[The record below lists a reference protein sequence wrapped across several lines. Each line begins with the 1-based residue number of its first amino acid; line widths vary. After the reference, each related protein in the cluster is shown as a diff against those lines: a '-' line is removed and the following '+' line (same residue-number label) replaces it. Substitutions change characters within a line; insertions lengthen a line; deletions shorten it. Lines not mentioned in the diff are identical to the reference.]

1 MAESD
6 GHSAALEGRMP
17 VLPDERIFTA
27 ASPFLWSCV
36 TFGSAIWVFM
46 VGAGLAQLGDLRIA
60 IPGYLVGTVIGY
72 VPAAMAGGFPSFR
85 YGLDPMDAAKATFGR
100 LGAVVP
106 LLALVFVA
114 LAWSS
119 VVTAFIARGGA
130 TVYGRLTGHGVDD
143 RLVVALALVVVA
155 AGWLV
160 VRRGPRFMES
170 VNNIVGPG
178 LVVVAFGL
186 VILVAV
192 KYGVGQLWNGA
203 VPSIGRQINDPSLA
217 LVSAIELGIG
227 ASISNWP
234 FVGGLM
240 RLVQKRSHIV
250 TPSLMGAT
258 FVGLGFGSC
267 VAAIVAA
274 TLPTPDP
281 VLWFL
286 DLGGPVLGA
295 LAISCVLF
303 ANIAVIGLL
312 IYFAAVS
319 AQQVGLVRRTPWPIL
334 IAILLTPCA
343 IGAFNA
349 DAVLSAVVAIVN
361 YQAMIFVGIVGVSF
375 ANYFL
380 VLKERIDLRSIFSS
394 DPRAAYAFQ
403 YGVNWSAAVSAVAGA
418 ALYRLLYDPATLA
431 AAPAF
436 RWFGASIPA
445 MVASAAMFLILNR
458 LFSKAGARP
467 EASHISVAF

>member
-1 MAESD
+1 MADSD

-17 VLPDERIFTA
+17 VLPDERIFTS

-46 VGAGLAQLGDLRIA
+46 VGAGLAQLGDLKIV
-60 IPGYLVGTVIGY
+60 IPGYLIGTVIGY

-85 YGLDPMDAAKATFGR
+85 YGLDPMDAAKAAFGR

-106 LLALVFVA
+106 LLALIFVA

-130 TVYGRLTGHGVDD
+130 TVFGRLSGHGLDD
-143 RLVVALALVVVA
+143 RLVVGLAMVVIIA
-155 AGWLV
+155 SWFV

-170 VNNIVGPG
+170 VNNFVGPG
-178 LVVVAFGL
+178 LVVVAIGL
-186 VILVAV
+186 VALVAM
-192 KYGVGQLWNGA
+192 KYGVRQLWNGA
-203 VPSIGRQINDPSLA
+203 VPLIGRQISDPGLA

-258 FVGLGFGSC
+258 FVGLGFGSSA
-267 VAAIVAA
+267 AAIAAA
-274 TLPTPDP
+274 TLPTSDP
-281 VLWFL
+281 VLWFM
-286 DLGGPVLGA
+286 DLGGPVLGG
-295 LAISCVLF
+295 LAISAVLF

-319 AQQVGLVRRTPWPIL
+319 AQQVGIVRRTPWPML
-334 IAILLTPCA
+334 IAILLTPCV

-380 VLKERIDLRSIFSS
+380 VLKERIDLRAIFSH
-394 DPRAAYAFQ
+394 DPKGAYAFT
-403 YGVNWSAAVSAVAGA
+403 YGVNWSAALSAIAGA
-418 ALYRLLYDPATLA
+418 ALYRVLYDPATLA

-445 MVASAAMFLILNR
+445 MVVSGALFLVLTR
-458 LFSKAGARP
+458 LFSRKVEPAEPGQ
-467 EASHISVAF
+467 ISVGF